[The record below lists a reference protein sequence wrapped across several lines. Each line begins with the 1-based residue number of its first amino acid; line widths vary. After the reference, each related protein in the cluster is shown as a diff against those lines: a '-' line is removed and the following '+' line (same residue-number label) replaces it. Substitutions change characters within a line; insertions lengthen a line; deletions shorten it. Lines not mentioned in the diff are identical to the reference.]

1 MEERYDADTIA
12 KIELINRKVDEI
24 NQRRICLP
32 TTKIED
38 ELDYDEL
45 EAYIKTLHLT
55 DRQREI
61 VGQFNRKCNEPVL
74 NRNTLQFLIISTGV
88 VLQIYISYEIY
99 RLISQGASETLDV
112 LYLGALIIFFAFN
125 TFQVLRYLR
134 IVR

>member
-1 MEERYDADTIA
+1 MEERYDSDTIA

-24 NQRRICLP
+24 NQRRVCLP

-45 EAYIKTLHLT
+45 EAYISTLHLT
-55 DRQREI
+55 DKQREI
-61 VGQFNRKCNEPVL
+61 VGRFNRKCNEPVL
-74 NRNTLQFLIISTGV
+74 NRRTLHFLIIGTSV
-88 VLQIYISYEIY
+88 VLQVYISYEIY
-99 RLISQGASETLDV
+99 RLVSQGASESLDM